1 MNTHITAHKAKVRH
15 QWVVLILCFYL
26 VYAGV
31 PGPCKHSVTQGHLLN
46 LRCLIKNQLQNGC
59 SITYA
64 FTERQNLSVVCYVK
78 AAFPHIL
85 ELLNTQFRY
94 AKDSDNYRYTNSLK
108 NVIYNIYSQGCIP
121 LINEELENSP
131 VKTHMTLAKAAL
143 EKAEEVIRMYVDLM
157 TKSDKPVDWN
167 CEEEY
172 TDDYP
177 ESSTEPF
184 SQSSGVSQCPC
195 TCPASSSG
203 STKTSLPTNQWN
215 IYLKSTPFPPKRLS
229 FSPVDNLE
237 SNDGRSEQPKS
248 ETKQQGPKSKPA
260 QWISATM
267 TPMKRDLNDFPIGSS
282 SVLMDKSSDSEMEYT
297 PSSGVSPSLI
307 TIKELPDFLP
317 GTTDFIIQSTAPDPY
332 QQDTGDSIQR
342 STAILLAKRSLD
354 SISQEGSSNS
364 HNKLLQTW
372 LSTTSD
378 PTDVLKTVETGI
390 LPVAKDK
397 PFQMLRMSKHM
408 VPVTSTGLP
417 SLITDV
423 HLSEHLNT
431 LVEQLGQTHSPH
443 ENVQIHTHK
452 PIKENKKIIKPIRET
467 RLSKDSRSQEIHT
480 TKDDQDRGR
489 QMNSAMT
496 RSSGSF
502 ISFSCVLIITLVCG
516 GLLL

>member
-15 QWVVLILCFYL
+15 QWFVLILCFYL

-46 LRCLIKNQLQNGC
+46 LRRLIKNQLQNGC
-59 SITYA
+59 SITYS

-131 VKTHMTLAKAAL
+131 VKTQMTSAKAAL
-143 EKAEEVIRMYVDLM
+143 EKAEEVIHMYVDLM

-172 TDDYP
+172 TEDYP
-177 ESSTEPF
+177 ESFTEPF
-184 SQSSGVSQCPC
+184 SQSPGVSQCPC
-195 TCPASSSG
+195 TCPASSTG
-203 STKTSLPTNQWN
+203 TTKTSLPTNQWN
-215 IYLKSTPFPPKRLS
+215 IYLKSTPIPQRLS
-229 FSPVDNLE
+229 FSHV
-237 SNDGRSEQPKS
+237 DGRSEQPKS
-248 ETKQQGPKSKPA
+248 DIKQQGSKSNPS
-260 QWISATM
+260 QWISTTM
-267 TPMKRDLNDFPIGSS
+267 TPIKEALNNFPIGSS

-297 PSSGVSPSLI
+297 PSPGVSPSLL

-317 GTTDFIIQSTAPDPY
+317 GTTDFIMQSTPHGPY

-342 STAILLAKRSLD
+342 STALLLAKRSLH
-354 SISQEGSSNS
+354 SKSQEGSSNS

-390 LPVAKDK
+390 PPVAKDK

-417 SLITDV
+417 SLKTDV
-423 HLSEHLNT
+423 HLSEHLT
-431 LVEQLGQTHSPH
+431 ELVEQLGHPNSPH
-443 ENVQIHTHK
+443 ENVQIQT
-452 PIKENKKIIKPIRET
+452 PIKEHKNIIKTISET
-467 RLSKDSRSQEIHT
+467 KLNQDSRSQEDYQEIHT
-480 TKDDQDRGR
+480 AKDDQDRGA

-496 RSSGSF
+496 KSSGTF